1 MVAVGPSPLP
11 GNQALM
17 KTLLSSTF
25 MYVFNPGASC
35 SFTDLESLFD
45 VGFSHVKPVSCFVN
59 QGLYCL
65 LLNHR
70 R

>member
-17 KTLLSSTF
+17 KDSALQRI
-25 MYVFNPGASC
+25 YVCFNPGASC
-35 SFTDLESLFD
+35 SFMDLESLFD